1 MRYLILTLALS
12 VTACSGSKGDNKSN
26 QNVINNSVEETLK
39 TEPHS
44 NQVDTLN
51 DPYHRSYLAD
61 KTTKEIGQMFLDN
74 KLLPNDNGPTL
85 RTMDSLLS
93 TNQDS
98 RKFYFMVF
106 VKIMDKADGAL
117 AEAVGLPAMQYVEE
131 YTDEFLDLSSN
142 LSNEQFNSWA
152 RFVGWEILLSSNDNP
167 VKDGELF
174 IEKINSNCSVLDSS
188 RKQRLE
194 NFNKII
200 YDYLREKIE

>member
-1 MRYLILTLALS
+1 MRYLILFLALS
-12 VTACSGSKGDNKSN
+12 FTACIGPKGDNKSS
-26 QNVINNSVEETLK
+26 QKVTENSIEETSS
-39 TEPHS
+39 TEPNS
-44 NQVDTLN
+44 NPVDTLN
-51 DPYHRSYLAD
+51 DPHHRSYLAD

-74 KLLPNDNGPTL
+74 KLLPNDNSPTL

-93 TNQDS
+93 KNQES

-117 AEAVGLPAMQYVEE
+117 AESVGLPAMQYVEE

-142 LSNEQFNSWA
+142 LTNEQFSSWA
-152 RFVGWEILLSSNDNP
+152 TFVAWEILLSSGDNP

-174 IEKINSNCSVLDSS
+174 IEKINSKCSALDSS

-200 YDYLREKIE
+200 YDYLQEKNE